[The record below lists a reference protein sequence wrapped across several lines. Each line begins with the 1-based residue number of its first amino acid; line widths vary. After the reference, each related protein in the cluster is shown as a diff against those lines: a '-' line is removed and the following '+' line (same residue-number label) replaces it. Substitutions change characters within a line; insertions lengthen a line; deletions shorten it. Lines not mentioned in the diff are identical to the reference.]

1 KRSEPIGEP
10 GDAVGRVVQHG
21 RGDAG
26 FLQYAVSI
34 AERTDPAQVDV
45 ERAYRATANY
55 QCRVGRVVRDGVD
68 HAPRRPGL
76 GIVASGAQIH
86 DLQRGNYILGRI
98 ENLEDRAVGSFERL
112 AQDKSK
118 FVLEHR
124 RNEAMGRY
132 LRAVL
137 IKHVVEQHA
146 VIGFVD
152 VEHRL
157 HGPRGKADLMSDNFA
172 TLGELDIDP
181 RLLHR
186 VPVGIG
192 DLGKLGGRKPDHLP
206 GLLGFVKFSGQ
217 SLDRRNV
224 HYCSEH
230 SVKFGGRLS
239 EVVDDRQSNEG
250 AKPDSPA
257 YVRRGRPRH
266 DRIVRVV
273 KILVIIGTAGIL
285 GFLAGRNV

>member
-1 KRSEPIGEP
+1 MEGVAGSRGNGSGERAGHHQFAGIETLAKRSEPIGEP

-146 VIGFVD
+146 VIGFLD

-157 HGPRGKADLMSDNFA
+157 HGPRGKADLVPDNFT
-172 TLGELDIDP
+172 TLGKLEIDP
-181 RLLHR
+181 CFLHR

-192 DLGKLGGRKPDHLP
+192 DFGILGGRKPDNLP
-206 GLLGFVKFSGQ
+206 GLFGFVKLSGQ
-217 SLDRRNV
+217 SRDSRNV
-224 HYCSEH
+224 HYS
-230 SVKFGGRLS
+230 SDFQWNLAASSAKLS
-239 EVVDDRQSNEG
+239 KTGSAFSGPV
-250 AKPDSPA
+250 
-257 YVRRGRPRH
+257 
-266 DRIVRVV
+266 
-273 KILVIIGTAGIL
+273 LGT
-285 GFLAGRNV
+285 NVSTS